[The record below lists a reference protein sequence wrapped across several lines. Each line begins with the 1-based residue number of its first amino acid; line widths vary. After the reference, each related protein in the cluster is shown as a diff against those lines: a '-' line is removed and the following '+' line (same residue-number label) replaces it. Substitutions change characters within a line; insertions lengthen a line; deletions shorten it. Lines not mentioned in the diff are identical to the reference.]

1 MHKRTKILY
10 QFDVTESGFVGTTSG
25 TGADKKY
32 HVTVGAKDPFGNDVP
47 ADMQGTVQA
56 TSPELA
62 YNACYGEIDNGSTI
76 TKNSD
81 TENYFSLKSWSNVD
95 EAKSAMLTD
104 NAIAQYNRADTIQW
118 ALTDSNKGLKV
129 TMEFDTTDTSLSVK
143 DQNKTLWDG
152 DDYHKLTGF
161 VQVISTDHLF

>member
-10 QFDVTESGFVGTTSG
+10 QFDVTDTGFIGTTSG
-25 TGADKKY
+25 SGADKKY
-32 HVTVGAKDPFGNDVP
+32 HVTVGATDPFGNAVA

-62 YNACYGEIDNGSTI
+62 YNACHGEIDNGSTI

-81 TENYFSLKSWSNVD
+81 TENYFSLKTWSSVD
-95 EAKSAMLTD
+95 EAKSAMLSD
-104 NAIAQYNRADTIQW
+104 NAIAQYNRADNIQW

-129 TMEFDTTDTSLSVK
+129 TIDFNDTATSVDVK
-143 DQNKTLWDG
+143 NQNKTLWG
-152 DDYHKLTGF
+152 NDDYNKLTGF
-161 VQVISTDHLF
+161 VQVISDDHLF